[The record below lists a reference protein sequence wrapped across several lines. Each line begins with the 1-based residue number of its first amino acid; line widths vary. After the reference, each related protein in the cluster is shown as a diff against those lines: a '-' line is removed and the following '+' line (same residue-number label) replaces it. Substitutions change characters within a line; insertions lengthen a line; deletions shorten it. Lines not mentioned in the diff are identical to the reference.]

1 MFIAALIGLK
11 PTMSEMLIFSALGFG
26 VVMFVLAVLSVLTS
40 TAGRFFSAFDKSAA
54 KKAEA
59 PKVQKVR
66 DVSEIEN
73 PEHAFVVAAA
83 VAAMMP
89 QLKVDN
95 FELVAVLSAAASAT
109 LDDECR
115 VVSVKLEPDMSY
127 AHQGRAQLFASKSF
141 TPARAK

>member
-1 MFIAALIGLK
+1 
-11 PTMSEMLIFSALGFG
+11 MSEMLIFSALGFG
-26 VVMFVLAVLSVLTS
+26 VVMFVLSVLSILTS

-89 QLKVDN
+89 QLKADN
-95 FELVAVLSAAASAT
+95 SELVAVLSAAATAA

-115 VVSVKLEPDMSY
+115 VVSVKLVPDMSY
-127 AHQGRAQLFASKSF
+127 AHQGRVQLFASKSF
-141 TPARAK
+141 TPIRAK

>member
-1 MFIAALIGLK
+1 
-11 PTMSEMLIFSALGFG
+11 MSEMLIFSALGFG
-26 VVMFVLAVLSVLTS
+26 VVMFVLAVLSILTS

-73 PEHAFVVAAA
+73 PAFVVAAA

-89 QLKVDN
+89 QLKADN
-95 FELVAVLSAAASAT
+95 SELVAVLSAAATAA

-115 VVSVKLEPDMSY
+115 VVSVKLVPDMSY

-141 TPARAK
+141 TPIRAK